1 MPGYPERFVK
11 LLYGII
17 LAQFIV
23 IAILLAGFSAEY
35 LSNIYFRIWVDSNF
49 PQLGLLLT
57 GQVDSLL
64 IGMALGGTILLIQ
77 RVKNEARIAG
87 RTNATLGRPSSLAQ
101 SSDLLPNHATRTT
114 IVELASETQYQVIG
128 ELDKHDF

>member
-1 MPGYPERFVK
+1 MSGYPERFVK

-35 LSNIYFRIWVDSNF
+35 LSNIYFRIQVDSNF

-57 GQVDSLL
+57 GQIYALF
-64 IGMALGGTILLIQ
+64 IGMDLGGTIVLIQ
-77 RVKNEARIAG
+77 RVKNESIIAE
-87 RTNATLGRPSSLAQ
+87 RTTATLGRPSSLAQ

-114 IVELASETQYQVIG
+114 IVEVARETPDQV
-128 ELDKHDF
+128 L

>member
-35 LSNIYFRIWVDSNF
+35 LSNIYFRIWGDSNF

-57 GQVDSLL
+57 GQVDALL

-77 RVKNEARIAG
+77 RVENEARIAG
-87 RTNATLGRPSSLAQ
+87 RTTATLRRPSSFAQ
-101 SSDLLPNHATRTT
+101 RSGILSH
-114 IVELASETQYQVIG
+114 
-128 ELDKHDF
+128 

>member
-23 IAILLAGFSAEY
+23 IATLLAGFSNEY
-35 LSNIYFRIWVDSNF
+35 LSNVYFRIWVDNNF
-49 PQLGLLLT
+49 PQISMLLT
-57 GQVDSLL
+57 GQIDALL
-64 IGMALGGTILLIQ
+64 IGMALGGTILLIH
-77 RVKNEARIAG
+77 RLKNEASIAE
-87 RTNATLGRPSSLAQ
+87 
-101 SSDLLPNHATRTT
+101 RTT
-114 IVELASETQYQVIG
+114 IVEVAKETPDQVIG

>member
-35 LSNIYFRIWVDSNF
+35 LSNTYFRIWVDSNF
-49 PQLGLLLT
+49 PQFGLLLT

-64 IGMALGGTILLIQ
+64 IGLALGGTILPIQ
-77 RVKNEARIAG
+77 PVKNHARVAG
-87 RTNATLGRPSSLAQ
+87 RTTATLGRPSSLAQ
-101 SSDLLPNHATRTT
+101 EFELL
-114 IVELASETQYQVIG
+114 
-128 ELDKHDF
+128 

>member
-11 LLYGII
+11 LL
-17 LAQFIV
+17 
-23 IAILLAGFSAEY
+23 
-35 LSNIYFRIWVDSNF
+35 
-49 PQLGLLLT
+49 LT
-57 GQVDSLL
+57 GQVDALL

-77 RVKNEARIAG
+77 RVKNEASIAE
-87 RTNATLGRPSSLAQ
+87 RTTATLGRPSSLAQ

-114 IVELASETQYQVIG
+114 IVEVARETPDQVLG

>member
-1 MPGYPERFVK
+1 MPGHPERFVK

-35 LSNIYFRIWVDSNF
+35 LSNIYFRILVDSTF

-57 GQVDSLL
+57 GQVDALL

-77 RVKNEARIAG
+77 RVKNEASIAEI
-87 RTNATLGRPSSLAQ
+87 TTAALGRRSSLAQ
-101 SSDLLPNHATRTT
+101 SSELLSICPTRTT
-114 IVELASETQYQVIG
+114 IVEV
-128 ELDKHDF
+128 